1 CLSDNQPWGA
11 GSRREEFTMNYLNLV
26 IRNLLRNATRSVLT
40 VLSTAFSMFV
50 ISTLIAFSGSAERVT
65 TRIASSA
72 RIAVHN
78 KAGLTYLVPDA
89 YKQTIASLPH
99 VEAVAAQT
107 WFGSL
112 YRDISDQFGSLA
124 IDFDSIE
131 RI

>member
-1 CLSDNQPWGA
+1 M
-11 GSRREEFTMNYLNLV
+11 TMDYLNLV
-26 IRNLLRNATRSVLT
+26 IRNLLRNATRFVLT

-50 ISTLIAFSGSAERVT
+50 ISTLIAFSGSADRVT
-65 TRIASSA
+65 TRTASSV

-89 YKQTIASLPH
+89 YKQTIAALPH